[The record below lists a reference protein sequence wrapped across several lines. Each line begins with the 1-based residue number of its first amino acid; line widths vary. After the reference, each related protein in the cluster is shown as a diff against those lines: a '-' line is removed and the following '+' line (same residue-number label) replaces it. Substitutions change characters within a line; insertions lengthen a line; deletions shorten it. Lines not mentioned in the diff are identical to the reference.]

1 MFQDV
6 ELKLQDVVHMF
17 QDVELM
23 FQDVE
28 HKIYGQKKRFW
39 TGKRPKSI
47 FTIFYYFSLK
57 FVIDFAVSKIRCNF
71 APNLRQK

>member
-23 FQDVE
+23 LQDVE

-39 TGKRPKSI
+39 KGKRQNP
-47 FTIFYYFSLK
+47 FSL
-57 FVIDFAVSKIRCNF
+57 FFIILV
-71 APNLRQK
+71 